1 MSSPRTA
8 EGSPVSSAFTP
19 TFLVDGTAPDVIIVS
34 SDGVCFY
41 VHARSVLRFSANA
54 FNGSL
59 VTPVN
64 TITVTESAAV
74 INIVLN
80 ILCEQSCTKYKPA
93 FDDVVAALVKYGAS
107 LPTLAVMPQSLF
119 ALLLSQA
126 PRHAIDAY
134 ASAGQYNLE
143 DVAVAIFA
151 HLLAYSLSQ
160 LTDDLVSKMGPVY
173 LKRILGLHQER
184 LLALKDIV
192 LAPPAKHPATA
203 LCNASNLTTA
213 WAFAAAQLVWDARP
227 SQ

>member
-1 MSSPRTA
+1 M
-8 EGSPVSSAFTP
+8 
-19 TFLVDGTAPDVIIVS
+19 IVS

-93 FDDVVAALVKYGAS
+93 FDDVVATLEALVKYGAS
-107 LPTLAVMPQSLF
+107 LPTLAVMPQPLF
-119 ALLLSQA
+119 ALLLFQA

-151 HLLAYSLSQ
+151 HLLAYSISQ
-160 LTDDLVSKMGPVY
+160 LTDDLASKMEPVY
-173 LKRILGLHQER
+173 LKRIGLHQER